1 MTHDGESRARGP
13 GSQCFGSPTG
23 SAIDNAGPGER
34 PGVDCM
40 VTDGAVIHPLT
51 QRFGQPSNYS
61 LDPVTLATHVR
72 GLRRDG
78 WQSWEIR
85 ARFDFGAAA

>member
-1 MTHDGESRARGP
+1 
-13 GSQCFGSPTG
+13 
-23 SAIDNAGPGER
+23 
-34 PGVDCM
+34 M